1 MKKRAILTLSAMMAT
16 GMLFTGCSSSSSNQK
31 TEKSE
36 EETKY
41 ADEQF
46 IKDMS
51 KGLQDRWDLNADDE
65 KKDGYSDIQLQSQ
78 EYKDMMLSYIQ
89 KELDCIEKY
98 TDEKFK
104 DSKLQEY
111 AVKYINLLKQHKD
124 ICQYIPV
131 DYYGKYM
138 DEFTPIYNE
147 RSKIIEDLV
156 ENYNLTVDEKHQDTL
171 EEFKTN
177 SQLVKD
183 QDALEEA
190 VKNMLANVQ
199 FTVSEDD
206 GYGWK
211 TYQGIIE
218 NTTGKDISALS
229 VNINLKNAEGVIVET
244 MYDDVSNFTN
254 GSKAQLEFYTDK
266 DFASTE
272 VTANWYE

>member
-1 MKKRAILTLSAMMAT
+1 MKKRAILILSAMMAT
-16 GMLFTGCSSSSSNQK
+16 GMLFTGCSSSGNNQK

-51 KGLQDRWDLNADDE
+51 KGLQARWDLNEKDE
-65 KKDGYSDIQLQSQ
+65 KKEGYDKIELQSQ

-89 KELDCIEKY
+89 KELDYTEKY

-131 DYYGKYM
+131 DYYGKYL
-138 DEFTPIYNE
+138 DEFNPIYDE

-156 ENYNLTVDEKHQDTL
+156 ENYNLTVDKKHQDTL
-171 EEFKTN
+171 DEFKTN

-183 QDALEEA
+183 QDAMEES
-190 VKNMLANVQ
+190 VKNMLANIQ
-199 FTVSEDD
+199 FTEVSNED
-206 GYGWK
+206 GWK
-211 TYQGIIE
+211 TYQGVVE
-218 NTTGKDISALS
+218 NTTGKDISTLN
-229 VNINLKNAEGVIVET
+229 VDINLKNADGVIVET
-244 MYDDVSNFTN
+244 TYDDVSNFTK
-254 GSKAQLEFYTDK
+254 GAKAQFEFYTDK
-266 DFASTE
+266 DFATTE
-272 VTANWYE
+272 VTASYYE

>member
-1 MKKRAILTLSAMMAT
+1 MKKRAILILSAMMAA
-16 GMLFTGCSSSSSNQK
+16 GMLFTGCSSSGNNQK

-51 KGLQDRWDLNADDE
+51 KGLQARWDLNEKDE
-65 KKDGYSDIQLQSQ
+65 KKEGYDKIELQSQ

-89 KELDCIEKY
+89 KELDYTEKY

-131 DYYGKYM
+131 DYYGKYL
-138 DEFTPIYNE
+138 DEFNPIYDE

-156 ENYNLTVDEKHQDTL
+156 ENYNLTVDKKHQDTL
-171 EEFKTN
+171 DEFKTN

-183 QDALEEA
+183 QDAMEES
-190 VKNMLANVQ
+190 VKNMLANIQ
-199 FTVSEDD
+199 FTEVSNED
-206 GYGWK
+206 GWK
-211 TYQGIIE
+211 TYQGVVE
-218 NTTGKDISALS
+218 NTTGKDISTLN
-229 VNINLKNAEGVIVET
+229 VDINLKNADGVIVET
-244 MYDDVSNFTN
+244 TYDDVSNFTK
-254 GSKAQLEFYTDK
+254 GAKAQFEFYTDK
-266 DFASTE
+266 DFATTE
-272 VTANWYE
+272 VTASYYE